1 MENKQIKVLVVEDEI
16 ILQNLIYSK
25 LVKRNFSVVY
35 SRTAA
40 QALKYLE
47 DNKDIDIIWLDH
59 YLLGK
64 DDGLDFVA
72 KVKENPDWKHIPI
85 FLISNSASD
94 DKVQAYLQLGVDK
107 YFIKSNYTL
116 DNIIDDMEKYVSEK
130 ESKNT

>member
-59 YLLGK
+59 YLLGN

-72 KVKENPDWKHIPI
+72 KVKENPDWKNIPI

-94 DKVQAYLQLGVDK
+94 EKVQAYFQLGVDK
-107 YFIKSNYTL
+107 YFVKSNYTL
-116 DNIIDDMEKYVSEK
+116 DNIIDDMEKYVSER
-130 ESKNT
+130 EHTNT